1 MATAQQSY
9 SAAILRACEDH
20 LTRVNSARSARMS
33 LVSKAKIFTEH
44 DPSNSMARITAYAAA
59 KEQYEK
65 AIRSSEK
72 RRLQDE
78 ANAMAALRETD
89 GVTLGRAQ
97 CHLSPTHLQT
107 GRKDATVPDA
117 SSSSIRLPR
126 RSGRLGLYLNPYT
139 DAAWDQGEFSLT

>member
-1 MATAQQSY
+1 MRPTPWPLCERRTA
-9 SAAILRACEDH
+9 
-20 LTRVNSARSARMS
+20 NSW
-33 LVSKAKIFTEH
+33 
-44 DPSNSMARITAYAAA
+44 
-59 KEQYEK
+59 
-65 AIRSSEK
+65 
-72 RRLQDE
+72 
-78 ANAMAALRETD
+78 
-89 GVTLGRAQ
+89 RAQ